1 MKAEIGFVRDWTGD
15 TDRIGSGALTLT
27 ERLQL
32 VVISQSQ
39 SEHTML
45 AVWAKRMG
53 LTYDES
59 AGCLFIEEP
68 AK

>member
-15 TDRIGSGALTLT
+15 TDRIGYGALT

-32 VVISQSQ
+32 VVSSQSQ

>member
-15 TDRIGSGALTLT
+15 MNRTGYGALT

-32 VVISQSQ
+32 VVTSQ
-39 SEHTML
+39 SESEYTL
-45 AVWAKRMG
+45 LSVFAKRMG
-53 LTYDES
+53 RTIDES
-59 AGCLFIEEP
+59 SGCLTIEEP